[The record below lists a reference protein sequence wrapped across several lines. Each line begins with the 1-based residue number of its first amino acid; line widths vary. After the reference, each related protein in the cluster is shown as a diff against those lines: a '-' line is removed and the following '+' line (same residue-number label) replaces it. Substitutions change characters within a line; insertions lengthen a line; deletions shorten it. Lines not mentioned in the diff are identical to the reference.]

1 MDKKTLVK
9 TLSDKTGLAEKECL
23 LVLDAHNETIIES
36 LSRRED
42 VKLVG
47 FGLYTTHLSKGR
59 MGRNPKT
66 GEPVQINDKVVAKF
80 RAGKSLKDSV
90 HNNNIV
96 A

>member
-1 MDKKTLVK
+1 MDKKTFIK
-9 TLSDKTGLAEKECL
+9 TISTKTGMSEKECL

-42 VKLVG
+42 VKFVG

-66 GEPVQINDKVVAKF
+66 GEPVVIGDKVVAKF
-80 RAGKSLKDSV
+80 RPGKSLRDSIYQSNKV
-90 HNNNIV
+90 
-96 A
+96 